1 MRFFGGQLYSR
12 SGCLDAQAVSRI
24 VVVEITHVNSYYLL
38 SIFKSTVQVAGLGD
52 PSPSHSGTL
61 ERGAGGAVAPPAF

>member
-1 MRFFGGQLYSR
+1 MLIAISF
-12 SGCLDAQAVSRI
+12 
-24 VVVEITHVNSYYLL
+24 L

-52 PSPSHSGTL
+52 PRPSHSGTL